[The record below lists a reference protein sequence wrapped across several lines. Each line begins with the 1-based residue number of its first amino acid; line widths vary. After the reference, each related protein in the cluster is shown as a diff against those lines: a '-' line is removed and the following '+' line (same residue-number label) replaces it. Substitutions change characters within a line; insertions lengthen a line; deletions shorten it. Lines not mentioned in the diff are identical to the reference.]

1 MWLSKSFA
9 VFAGGVLSAALLA
22 ATIAPSPA
30 IAGKCV
36 RAGGQ
41 GSNVLPDV
49 AKFMVDA
56 ALKNSIAAHG
66 WKASGKISQS
76 CSTDAIMTTCI
87 SRQRA
92 CK

>member
-1 MWLSKSFA
+1 MWFSKSFA
-9 VFAGGVLSAALLA
+9 VSVGGVLSAFVLA
-22 ATIAPSPA
+22 ATVAPLPA
-30 IAGKCV
+30 AAGSCV

-41 GSNVLPDV
+41 GSNILPDV
-49 AKFMVDA
+49 AKFMADA

-76 CSTDAIMTTCI
+76 CKTDALMTTCI

>member
-1 MWLSKSFA
+1 MWFSKSFGML
-9 VFAGGVLSAALLA
+9 AGGAMSAALLVLTA
-22 ATIAPSPA
+22 APLPA
-30 IAGKCV
+30 AAGKCV
-36 RAGGQ
+36 RAGGE

-49 AKFMVDA
+49 AKFMADA

-66 WKASGKISQS
+66 LKPAGKISQT
-76 CSTDAIMTTCI
+76 CKTDAILTTCI